1 MEFGQ
6 CVLFIDRTVSFSF
19 QDGGTAL
26 LLAAMKGH
34 TDIVRDILS
43 LKGVLV
49 NLEDKVFV
57 FVVKCGV
64 FYFCSHL

>member
-1 MEFGQ
+1 MYLLLRNSTL
-6 CVLFIDRTVSFSF
+6 CCCYF

-57 FVVKCGV
+57 FVVMCSV

>member
-1 MEFGQ
+1 M
-6 CVLFIDRTVSFSF
+6 CYCLFI

-49 NLEDKVFV
+49 NLEDKVSCV
-57 FVVKCGV
+57 FA
-64 FYFCSHL
+64 FRLTNTFENNTLFC